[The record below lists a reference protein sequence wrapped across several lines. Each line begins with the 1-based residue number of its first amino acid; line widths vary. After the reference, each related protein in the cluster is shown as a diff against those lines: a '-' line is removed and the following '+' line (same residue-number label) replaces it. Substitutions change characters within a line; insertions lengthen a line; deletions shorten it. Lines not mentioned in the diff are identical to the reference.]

1 MQRTNTPLKQNIQSL
16 QRRLKHKE
24 TSVEFVEP
32 TTIANLTSTLSKI
45 EALRTRQL
53 AAQSFSTLVPSIE
66 TVSQRRASPP
76 PTPPSPPSPPTA
88 PQVAPPPPK
97 IQQIRPVT
105 VSVVRE
111 AADKLRQS
119 VLNNAIS
126 SVEQASSVQA
136 AENRLA
142 DVEMQIARERLAI
155 PTAQKYAF
163 PGDTTILQNVK
174 SAYTNML
181 QNEELVDVPF
191 DVDQIPVITRPED
204 RLNVSSMQEGLRNA
218 LSSQNSLKSQI
229 QTAVGQQAVT
239 KQNMRSMMDAVKV
252 DVAEL
257 EEIVDTTNGQHI
269 QTVFTEELKDT
280 GRIDVI
286 APMLADVANQHNKKI
301 QSVMN
306 TWQVESHSGPGTRE
320 LELASLLESQQI
332 ELQAIRDESKRTM
345 QQNDEIT
352 QSNQQLKTQLEA
364 KHKEFNLQLPTL
376 MEAKATISE
385 NARLQEWV
393 RKASKESEHKRLETE
408 DLQRRVLSYENA
420 SLSMNEA
427 MHEMQEKQHSVEQKA
442 ADTIRQL
449 ETMFTDSVRQAEQH
463 SKELVQSGDIARVE
477 LAAHKALIGQEQKR
491 RMHLEKQLD
500 LGVVATNK
508 IKGQLRQQGEQMK
521 LQRAEL
527 AKMTELKEV
536 EMIQR
541 TSAME
546 SSNSQLRNEN
556 AELIAELN
564 AQNSS
569 LQKKLDEPT
578 GTTESTVKI
587 KEQLRQ
593 QMELQRAELA
603 KMTELKEVEMKQ
615 KTSAMEENA
624 KMKREVEEMRGS
636 NTQLITE
643 LNAQNSSLQKKL
655 DESTG
660 TTEALMEEVNDCRQK
675 PKGVMGRLW
684 G

>member
-1 MQRTNTPLKQNIQSL
+1 MQRTNNPLKQNIQSL
-16 QRRLKHKE
+16 QRRLQQKQNNVDLE
-24 TSVEFVEP
+24 QQRQNNVELEH
-32 TTIANLTSTLSKI
+32 TTNLASTLSKI
-45 EALRTRQL
+45 EALRTRQS
-53 AAQSFSTLVPSIE
+53 QKTRTVSPLVPPIQ
-66 TVSQRRASPP
+66 TVSQRRPSPLPTPPP
-76 PTPPSPPSPPTA
+76 PTPPPIPASPL
-88 PQVAPPPPK
+88 PK
-97 IQQIRPVT
+97 IQPIKPIT
-105 VSVVRE
+105 VSVMRE

-155 PTAQKYAF
+155 PTAQKRVF

-191 DVDQIPVITRPED
+191 DLDQTPVVTRPED
-204 RLNVSSMQEGLRNA
+204 RLNVSSIQEGLRNA

-229 QTAVGQQAVT
+229 QTAIGQQAVT
-239 KQNMRSMMDAVKV
+239 KQSMHSMMDAVKV

-257 EEIVDTTNGQHI
+257 EEMIDTTNGQHI

-280 GRIDVI
+280 SRIDVV
-286 APMLADVANQHNKKI
+286 APMLVDVANQHNNKI
-301 QSVMN
+301 QDVMN
-306 TWQVESHSGPGTRE
+306 TWHVESHSGPSSKE

-393 RKASKESEHKRLETE
+393 RKANKESEHKRVETE

-420 SLSMNEA
+420 SLSMNDA
-427 MHEMQEKQHSVEQKA
+427 MQEMQEKQHSVEQKA
-442 ADTIRQL
+442 SDTIRQL
-449 ETMFTDSVRQAEQH
+449 ETMFTDSVRQAEQN
-463 SKELVQSGDIARVE
+463 SKELVESGDIARVE

-491 RMHLEKQLD
+491 RIHLEKQLD
-500 LGVVATNK
+500 LSVDATNK
-508 IKGQLRQQGEQMK
+508 IKEQLRQQSEQME
-521 LQRAEL
+521 LQREEL

-536 EMIQR
+536 EMVQR

-546 SSNSQLRNEN
+546 SSNTQLRKEN
-556 AELIAELN
+556 A
-564 AQNSS
+564 
-569 LQKKLDEPT
+569 DM
-578 GTTESTVKI
+578 
-587 KEQLRQ
+587 R
-593 QMELQRAELA
+593 
-603 KMTELKEVEMKQ
+603 
-615 KTSAMEENA
+615 
-624 KMKREVEEMRGS
+624 REVEQMGGS
-636 NTQLITE
+636 DTQLRE
-643 LNAQNSSLQKKL
+643 LKAQNSSLQKKL

-660 TTEALMEEVNDCRQK
+660 TTEALMEEVNDCREK